1 MRGAGQSV
9 EAGAEVRQA
18 VPARQEM
25 RAVRGE
31 GAVRARGRCPGGSS
45 PPRQGRGRA
54 PAGSQPAPPRPPGR
68 WGLSALGCPGRNRLP
83 RALRGSCRSERELR
97 KVAVTVGEESSR
109 QVSNKA
115 DSGRRIPQQQRN
127 PRPRLCLG
135 PAWNWAPS
143 PPVRGCGAGEPRL
156 SCRCLRAAP
165 ELRGCLLVASDRP
178 CTPCRAGFS
187 AVHGAPPRELSL
199 GV

>member
-1 MRGAGQSV
+1 MQARAWRPEPRFGRRSRRGRRCGRCGARWRCGRGGGAL
-9 EAGAEVRQA
+9 EAPPR
-18 VPARQEM
+18 
-25 RAVRGE
+25 
-31 GAVRARGRCPGGSS
+31 RARGGAGLLR
-45 PPRQGRGRA
+45 
-54 PAGSQPAPPRPPGR
+54 GSQPAPPRPPGR